1 MRNMGSKI
9 PNFTLETEKS
19 KPPTSSSVSTCMLMY
34 YTSYCKNQPVIM
46 VICLSWTRAASLK
59 HQIYDKLSLKSYLE
73 RKITNFVPI
82 SKDPPKTKEIPR
94 TNESSSTST
103 SARHCTMFVLPCCRP
118 YTQCRNIPT
127 SIHLPKQWYKK
138 TRSISHPSA
147 IPPGF

>member
-59 HQIYDKLSLKSYLE
+59 HQIYDKLLQ
-73 RKITNFVPI
+73 IVPEI
-82 SKDPPKTKEIPR
+82 LSGKE
-94 TNESSSTST
+94 NYKFC
-103 SARHCTMFVLPCCRP
+103 A
-118 YTQCRNIPT
+118 NI
-127 SIHLPKQWYKK
+127 
-138 TRSISHPSA
+138 
-147 IPPGF
+147 